1 MKKLRQ
7 RIRKI
12 FATRKNPM
20 RKLWK
25 WAHAPEALAR
35 VMQRWRALKEWA
47 RNKAKIAGRNKN
59 NPERK
64 WWLKRQKGYDDK
76 YDAVRK
82 RFLASHKDPDPPPTD
97 GVITPEA
104 PWNPYRRPIAAW
116 IVPWLYKSWSAGWR
130 GAVISGYRSP
140 AYSQQLCY
148 QICGAPSCPG
158 TCAGTSSNHT
168 KTGNLQG
175 AIDVSDYYTFAAVQ
189 AKIGS
194 PLFNALP
201 NDRPHFS
208 ATGR

>member
-20 RKLWK
+20 RTLWK
-25 WAHAPEALAR
+25 WARAPGKLAR

-47 RNKAKIAGRNKN
+47 RNKAQIAGRNKN
-59 NPERK
+59 NPQRK

-116 IVPWLYKSWSAGWR
+116 IVPWLERSWDAGWR
-130 GAVISGYRSP
+130 GVVNSGYRSP
-140 AYSQQLCY
+140 EYSEQLCY
-148 QICGAPSCPG
+148 QICGHPSCPG
-158 TCAGTSSNHT
+158 TCAGRTSNHT
-168 KTGNLQG
+168 QYVQPGG
-175 AIDVSDYYTFAAVQ
+175 AVDVSDYYTFGAVQ
-189 AKIGS
+189 QRIGS
-194 PLFNALP
+194 PLWNALP
-201 NDRPHFS
+201 SDRVHFS

>member
-194 PLFNALP
+194 PLHCALP

-208 ATGR
+208 ASGR

>member
-1 MKKLRQ
+1 MKKLRK
-7 RIRKI
+7 RINRIWKRRPRP
-12 FATRKNPM
+12 F
-20 RKLWK
+20 RKLWR
-25 WAHAPEALAR
+25 WAKAPDKLGR
-35 VMQRWRALKEWA
+35 IMRRWKALKLWA
-47 RNKAKIAGRNKN
+47 REHAKLN
-59 NPERK
+59 RK
-64 WWLKRQKGYDDK
+64 RGDEKKQAWWLKRQKGYDDK

-194 PLFNALP
+194 PLHCALP

-208 ATGR
+208 ASGR

>member
-20 RKLWK
+20 RKLWR
-25 WAHAPEALAR
+25 WARAPEALAR

-194 PLFNALP
+194 PLHCALP

-208 ATGR
+208 ASGR

>member
-59 NPERK
+59 NPQRK

-97 GVITPEA
+97 GVIIPEA

-194 PLFNALP
+194 PLHCALP

-208 ATGR
+208 ASGR